1 MHLFLHSSIATK
13 ILRVQEALVVGINDD
28 NNMSTNRFKLNH
40 QVDLANDSDI
50 LVALRNLPRGLS
62 EVLDRKLC
70 RVRKRL
76 AARESL
82 KALQFCGVVKQPLK
96 IMEYRESLSISPGQ
110 KSLNRASFA
119 NDMDQIILDCCGLV
133 SVDEE
138 DNTLHYVHHSVKQ
151 HLFTERKHS
160 EDFNVSTLDFKHQL
174 VSFKKGSN
182 RLSGPAS
189 NYLLRR

>member
-1 MHLFLHSSIATK
+1 
-13 ILRVQEALVVGINDD
+13 
-28 NNMSTNRFKLNH
+28 MSTNRFKLNH
-40 QVDLANDSDI
+40 QVDLTTDSDI

-62 EVLDRKLC
+62 EVLDEVLDRKLC

-82 KALQFCGVVKQPLK
+82 KALQFWGVVKRTLN
-96 IMEYRESLSISPGQ
+96 IMEYRESLSISSGQ
-110 KSLNRASFA
+110 KSLDRASFA
-119 NDMDQIILDCCGLV
+119 NDMDRIILDCCGLV

-160 EDFNVSTLDFKHQL
+160 EDFNVSTLDLLLVLLCMTHLDYSDFRRQL
-174 VSFKKGSN
+174 VSFKKGFN

-189 NYLLRR
+189 NYLLPR